1 MLYGHVLG
9 IGDRVLRVRCFMPVT
24 QRKEIALVRST
35 RPTSTTR
42 AEMATRDHCV
52 PYAKG
57 VTRAL
62 MGGIVN
68 VVRGNKWATWVWA
81 LVLVCA

>member
-9 IGDRVLRVRCFMPVT
+9 IGDRVLRARCFMPVT

-57 VTRAL
+57 GTRAQWV
-62 MGGIVN
+62 IVN
-68 VVRGNKWATWVWA
+68 VVRENKWATWVWA